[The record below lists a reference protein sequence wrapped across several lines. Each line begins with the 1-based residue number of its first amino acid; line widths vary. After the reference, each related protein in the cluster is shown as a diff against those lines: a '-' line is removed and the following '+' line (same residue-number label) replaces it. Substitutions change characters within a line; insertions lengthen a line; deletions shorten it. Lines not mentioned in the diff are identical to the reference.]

1 MSVLQEAMFISGYS
15 FISINQRSAGLIIT
29 ISAEHL
35 LTKNRPTIYLGLSS
49 YFSSILYV
57 LML

>member
-29 ISAEHL
+29 IIHSAVRFVIPL
-35 LTKNRPTIYLGLSS
+35 IRPVFTSD
-49 YFSSILYV
+49 
-57 LML
+57 